1 MDALVQSVE
10 ENKEFPSTMFLAD
23 KQTITMLVEAME
35 WKYRDD
41 RVCARASVFSF
52 GDGGESGKSFVSS
65 LLRSSDGYIYAA
77 ESQDW

>member
-35 WKYRDD
+35 
-41 RVCARASVFSF
+41 
-52 GDGGESGKSFVSS
+52 
-65 LLRSSDGYIYAA
+65 
-77 ESQDW
+77 